1 MGMVM
6 NPIHSYISQVNVQK
20 EIKSSFMPKIKR
32 EPKHK
37 NFNNKLSSNLTK
49 YLYNFLTYKE
59 SYEMGK
65 INLFFMNNIIEYF
78 EETEPW
84 PEKIRTLKG
93 KYKFKIFQNEVDETL
108 KESKIKKRRY
118 KFPSENE
125 KEVNYYQYDID
136 GNQYISIARTFYWAH
151 KNTDNYWREEK
162 IEGSYEKDANVPYLI
177 TVCWMDTNFSF
188 FHVKPNNYKLY
199 INETFIRNKRFIEK
213 IFLKVIIDENI
224 IIYNQ
229 KFPNQSIFGNN
240 NNDRNNARL
249 NEDFIC
255 YIKKEDFENAKKDE
269 NGDCKIRI
277 EFNQVNLFWKG
288 GWFIDGGS
296 LKEITQK
303 EMDNEIEIMNKNME
317 EEERKKYFGKNND
330 KNEDE
335 KEEEIK
341 KYFGKNNDEDKDED
355 KDEDEDEDEE

>member
-1 MGMVM
+1 
-6 NPIHSYISQVNVQK
+6 
-20 EIKSSFMPKIKR
+20 
-32 EPKHK
+32 
-37 NFNNKLSSNLTK
+37 
-49 YLYNFLTYKE
+49 
-59 SYEMGK
+59 
-65 INLFFMNNIIEYF
+65 
-78 EETEPW
+78 
-84 PEKIRTLKG
+84 
-93 KYKFKIFQNEVDETL
+93 
-108 KESKIKKRRY
+108 
-118 KFPSENE
+118 
-125 KEVNYYQYDID
+125 
-136 GNQYISIARTFYWAH
+136 
-151 KNTDNYWREEK
+151 
-162 IEGSYEKDANVPYLI
+162 
-177 TVCWMDTNFSF
+177 MDTNFSF

-255 YIKKEDFENAKKDE
+255 YIKKEDFKNAKKDE

-277 EFNQVNLFWKG
+277 QFNQVNDFWKG

-303 EMDNEIEIMNKNME
+303 EMNNEIEIMNKNME

-330 KNEDE
+330 
-335 KEEEIK
+335 
-341 KYFGKNNDEDKDED
+341 EDKDED
-355 KDEDEDEDEE
+355 KDKDEDEDEE